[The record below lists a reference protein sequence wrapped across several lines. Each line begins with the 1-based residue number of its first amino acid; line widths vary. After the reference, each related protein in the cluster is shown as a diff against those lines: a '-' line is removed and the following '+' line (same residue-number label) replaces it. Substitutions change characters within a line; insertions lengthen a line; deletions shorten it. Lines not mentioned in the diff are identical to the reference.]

1 MKSEKVF
8 RRWLILSRLTLIL
21 AGAAVLGLV
30 LFCLLCLDLQ
40 SSESG
45 SANAG
50 RYQVFGEGQNRLVA
64 VLTDS
69 KALAGQCKGSF
80 LESAPYDILPSD
92 GFRGRADYR
101 QRGALV
107 LEVRHEGD
115 FYFAV
120 LVPEGHLLN
129 ASGKSATVATVET
142 RFLLP
147 VVPDG
152 VGQRSVIR
160 FVRHEK
166 SPSCGVLAV
175 CGSRAGSNDF
185 SSGKNQTAG
194 RLIYLRHDAI
204 VQEGNA

>member
-40 SSESG
+40 SAQTAQ
-45 SANAG
+45 ANLLG
-50 RYQVFGEGQNRLVA
+50 YQFGDEWQYRLVP
-64 VLTDS
+64 VLSDREPVS
-69 KALAGQCKGSF
+69 GQFESPF
-80 LESAPYDILPSD
+80 LKPAPYHLATAD
-92 GFRGRADYR
+92 GFRGRADNR

-120 LVPEGHLLN
+120 LVPQG
-129 ASGKSATVATVET
+129 
-142 RFLLP
+142 
-147 VVPDG
+147 
-152 VGQRSVIR
+152 
-160 FVRHEK
+160 
-166 SPSCGVLAV
+166 
-175 CGSRAGSNDF
+175 
-185 SSGKNQTAG
+185 
-194 RLIYLRHDAI
+194 HDAI